1 MIGMSVRNENQ
12 INTLQSRDFVFA
24 PIMNRV
30 RQPGINKQNMTVGRN
45 NLESGLAIPGELCV
59 HGNHQ
64 TEKDSFGKGDE
75 QGALRHP
82 ATDVSSFVINSS
94 FDIRHSSFYLR
105 SRFMDHD
112 SAHQHLSASE
122 TRMAALIARSRPYE
136 IKPAVA
142 IRPFDALAESI
153 AYQQLNGK
161 AAATIWARVR
171 GLYSKR
177 KWLDPKRVLATPDD
191 MLRGAGLSRAKTAA
205 LKDLAAKTIDGTV
218 PSGRA
223 LLRMS
228 DDEIIARLTQ
238 VRGIG
243 RWTVEMLL
251 LFDLGR
257 PDVWPVDDY
266 GVRKGFAK
274 TFGRRKLPTPKQLV
288 KIGEKWRPYRSVAA
302 WYFWRALDQPEKLQV
317 K

>member
-1 MIGMSVRNENQ
+1 MEITKPNAVRRASDGEEKMIKHESPEIRYIVALLHRIT
-12 INTLQSRDFVFA
+12 INGLTGQRF
-24 PIMNRV
+24 
-30 RQPGINKQNMTVGRN
+30 
-45 NLESGLAIPGELCV
+45 NLAKP
-59 HGNHQ
+59 
-64 TEKDSFGKGDE
+64 
-75 QGALRHP
+75 
-82 ATDVSSFVINSS
+82 
-94 FDIRHSSFYLR
+94 FDIRLSSSYLCSSTMNHDHAHRHISKTHRHMAELIRR
-105 SRFMDHD
+105 SR
-112 SAHQHLSASE
+112 
-122 TRMAALIARSRPYE
+122 RYE
-136 IKPAVA
+136 ITPAIS

-171 GLYSKR
+171 ALYQKT
-177 KWLDPKRVLATPDD
+177 KWLDPAKVLATPDEK
-191 MLRGAGLSRAKTAA
+191 LRAAGLSRAKTAA
-205 LKDLAAKTIDGTV
+205 IKDLAAKTIDGTV

-274 TFGRRKLPTPKQLV
+274 TFRKRKLPTPKQLM
-288 KIGEKWRPYRSVAA
+288 KHGEKWRPYRSVAA
-302 WYFWRALDQPEKLQV
+302 WYFWRALDNNVEALKR
-317 K
+317 